1 MSERKIGGAGR
12 LTTGLPGSLERGAWL
27 TLLAATVVTR
37 LYELG
42 HRVMSHDE
50 SLHVYY
56 SWKLFAKGEYIHDPM
71 MHGPVLYHFTALMY
85 FLFGDND
92 FSARLFSAILGILL
106 VLSPLLLRKWLGPV
120 GALATGL
127 MLFLSPTVMYYSR
140 YIRHDIHVMLF
151 TVMMIVGFI
160 RYLDD
165 RRGRWI
171 VMAFAGGALNITS
184 AEMSYIHGFVIVV
197 TLGLFLVAE
206 RLRPEGGRLAGLM
219 GLSLGLGLLIFSSL
233 AKHGGLAEIL
243 PASMGARLPNFAAAP
258 AKNYV
263 EAGFLFAGLTVI
275 FSMIVA
281 MLAGFR
287 ASDPAEEREALA
299 DEGQSR
305 GTGLVELLFPGQAP
319 WFGLGGVALLA
330 GGLFYADQKACSL
343 LSASSTNREC
353 SIANGLLAAGV
364 VILLYGIA
372 SYFLA
377 PRNERPLA
385 WSMGRAPVGAV
396 ALALVTFGVIYTLF
410 FTTFFSTVGKTSLQG
425 IDGFQRSIQYWLAQH
440 DVVRGDQPWYYYL
453 LMVPMYEF
461 LPFSFGMAA
470 VLVYWRHSALR
481 SWRGDDAA
489 PGRPPALA
497 ASLFVPL
504 CIAWMLGAYWIF
516 SWAGEKMPWLVVHM
530 AVPLSFLAGRLIADT
545 VDCLDWQALRG
556 RLYALTSL
564 TTLAFAA
571 LAAWLVALMYYEQGW
586 AILSFLLSLA
596 VLALFGAWS
605 VGQWRQGR
613 QVQLGI
619 VLALLAA
626 FSLLGRQAI
635 ASEDAGTLLLGNYDH
650 LITTLP
656 RLLWAV
662 VDAIG
667 RSLVGL
673 WPALQGADVG
683 GAVRLVLGLAVLI
696 GLLVA
701 LRRQG
706 ENLPRLSLRF
716 FGALILALLLAG
728 ANLYVSLRANFVNEE
743 LATEYIVYAH
753 ATDDDNLALDRL
765 RDLQKVLKDTQ
776 GRDAKIGYD
785 NEVSWPLTWYFRNDA
800 DRKRPASVPFPGAS
814 YLGADAPGKA
824 QLREYD
830 AVLVGSPNYGKFE
843 DYLDEDF
850 VSYEL
855 DRMWWPNE
863 GYKGITMDKAGLTKV
878 LENVQNPNM
887 RRNLMDILLYRRY
900 VQDPRVPAAEAKAK
914 SLDDW
919 FHHAKMKLWVRKDI
933 DQMGTRINAPS
944 APVGTAGPA
953 PTKVSA
959 PQLELAPEL
968 RLEGDGER
976 PLAEPKGVKVDAEG
990 RVYVLD
996 HRNERV
1002 LIFDAEGKATGSL
1015 ADGLLKYDPDGKP
1028 ETADLQPSAWGLGVG
1043 PDGSVYIAD
1052 TWNHRVLK
1060 FKDGAEVARVGTFGS
1075 PPSIGEAL
1083 DLLYG
1088 PRDIAV
1094 DASGQVYVTDTG
1106 NKRVVILD
1114 ADLKPLRAFG
1124 GTGNDAGELNEP
1136 TGIAIDPASGNIV
1149 VADLWNNRVQ
1159 TFDKDLRPLRQFDVE
1174 AWTST
1179 DANHKAYIAVG
1190 PEGVI
1195 AFTDPEKARVWF
1207 YSPEG
1212 QPLGRMG
1219 LPQDELGL
1227 KLPIGI
1233 AFDPQGRLYVASSE
1247 GNLVTR
1253 FPKPD
1258 FAAAAASDAVADGA
1272 TPATAE
1278 AGSEAAGDASGAAA
1292 PTADQAV
1299 GDGSGAPAAPT
1310 ASAGP

>member
-1 MSERKIGGAGR
+1 MSERTMGGAGR
-12 LTTGLPGSLERGAWL
+12 LTTALPGVTERAAWL
-27 TLLAATVVTR
+27 TLLAATLATR

-56 SWKLFAKGEYIHDPM
+56 AWKLFAKGEYIHDPM

-92 FSARLFSAILGILL
+92 FSARLFSAVLGTLL

-120 GALATGL
+120 GALATGA

-184 AEMSYIHGFVIVV
+184 AEMSYIHGFVIIV
-197 TLGLFLVAE
+197 TLLLFLVAE

-219 GLSLGLGLLIFSSL
+219 GLSLGLGLLVFSSL
-233 AKHGGLAEIL
+233 AKHGGLTELL
-243 PASMGARLPNFAAAP
+243 PTALGARLPNFAEAP
-258 AKNYV
+258 AKNWV
-263 EAGFLFAGLTVI
+263 EAGFLFAGLVVI
-275 FSMIVA
+275 FSLVVA
-281 MLAGFR
+281 MTAGFQ
-287 ASDPAEEREALA
+287 ASDPAEERAKLS
-299 DEGQSR
+299 DEPPSG
-305 GTGLVELLFPGQAP
+305 GTGLVDLLFPGQAL
-319 WFGLGGVALLA
+319 WFGLGGLALLGA
-330 GGLFYADQKACSL
+330 GMLLADRNACSVFA
-343 LSASSTNREC
+343 ASPTTAACST
-353 SIANGLLAAGV
+353 ANGLLAAGA
-364 VILLYGIA
+364 VILLYGVA
-372 SYFLA
+372 SFLLA
-377 PRNERPLA
+377 PSPERPLA
-385 WSMGRAPVGAV
+385 WSMGRAPVAAV
-396 ALALVTFGVIYTLF
+396 ALALVTFAVIYTLF
-410 FTTFFSTVGKTSLQG
+410 FTTFFSTVGKTALQG
-425 IDGFQRSIQYWLAQH
+425 IDGFQRSIRYWLDQH

-453 LMVPMYEF
+453 LFVPMYEF

-470 VLVYWRHSALR
+470 FLVYWRQPELR
-481 SWRGDDAA
+481 RRRGDDAA

-497 ASLFVPL
+497 AALFVPL

-530 AVPLSFLAGRLIADT
+530 AVPLAFLAGRLVADT

-556 RLYALTSL
+556 RLAALVGL
-564 TTLAFAA
+564 WTLGFGV
-571 LAAWLVALMYYEQGW
+571 LAAWVVALMYYEPGW
-586 AILSFLLSLA
+586 AIISVLLSLGLL
-596 VLALFGAWS
+596 VLAARWARGLWQA
-605 VGQWRQGR
+605 GQQRRLGII
-613 QVQLGI
+613 LGI
-619 VLALLAA
+619 VAALV
-626 FSLLGRQAI
+626 LLGRQATL
-635 ASEDAGTLLLGNYDH
+635 SEAGGTLLLGTYDH
-650 LITTLP
+650 LITTVPKLM
-656 RLLWAV
+656 WEV
-662 VDAIG
+662 VAAMG
-667 RSLVGL
+667 RSFGGLV
-673 WPALQGADVG
+673 PALQGADLG
-683 GAVRLVLGLAVLI
+683 GAIRLILGLAAL
-696 GLLVA
+696 GGLVA
-701 LRRQG
+701 GLRRQG
-706 ENLPRLSLRF
+706 QDLPRLSLRF
-716 FGALILALLLAG
+716 LGALVLAVLLAA

-863 GYKGITMDKAGLTKV
+863 GYKGITVDQAGLTKV
-878 LENVQNPNM
+878 LENFQNPNM
-887 RRNLMDILLYRRY
+887 RRNLLDILLYRRY
-900 VQDPRVPAAEAKAK
+900 VEDPRLPAAEAKSK

-919 FHHAKMKLWVRKDI
+919 FHHAKMKLWVRRDI
-933 DQMGTRINAPS
+933 DAMGTRIDAPS
-944 APVGTAGPA
+944 APAGTAGPA
-953 PTKVSA
+953 PTKVAA
-959 PQLELAPEL
+959 PQVELAPEL

-976 PLAEPKGVKVDAEG
+976 PLSEPKGVKVDAKG
-990 RVYVLD
+990 QVYVLD

-1002 LIFDAEGKATGSL
+1002 LIFDAEGKPAGSL
-1015 ADGLLKYDPDGKP
+1015 ADGLLKYDVDGKP
-1028 ETADLQPSAWGLGVG
+1028 ETSDIQPSAWGLGIG
-1043 PDGSVYIAD
+1043 PDGSVYVAD
-1052 TWNHRVLK
+1052 TWNHRILK
-1060 FKDGAEVARVGTFGS
+1060 FEEGAEVARVGTFGS
-1075 PPSIGEAL
+1075 PPSVNEGL

-1094 DASGQVYVTDTG
+1094 DAAGQVYVTDTG
-1106 NKRVVILD
+1106 NKRVVVLD

-1124 GTGNDAGELNEP
+1124 GSGNDAGELNEP
-1136 TGIAIDPASGNIV
+1136 TGIAIDPVTGIIV

-1159 TFDKDLRPLRQFDVE
+1159 TFDKELRPLRQFDVE

-1179 DANHKAYIAVG
+1179 DANHKAYIALSAD
-1190 PEGVI
+1190 GVI

-1207 YSPEG
+1207 YSLDG
-1212 QPLGRMG
+1212 RPLGRMG
-1219 LPQDELGL
+1219 LPQDEVGL
-1227 KLPIGI
+1227 RQPVGI
-1233 AFDPQGRLYVASSE
+1233 AFDPQGRVYVASSE

-1258 FAAAAASDAVADGA
+1258 FAAAAAAEAAADAGSPTAGEAGA
-1272 TPATAE
+1272 EATAT
-1278 AGSEAAGDASGAAA
+1278 GPDAAAPDDASG
-1292 PTADQAV
+1292 
-1299 GDGSGAPAAPT
+1299 SEPT